1 MSKPILW
8 GAVLAATAA
17 WLGIGPAALAAEG
30 GKPPMISKPTPE
42 QVAWQDAEMGMFFHF
57 DIPVFVEGG
66 DAAKQ
71 AEYARICERMVS
83 ELWGNYG
90 GLFYVWFDG
99 GALPPDKGGPD
110 LVPILKKLQ
119 PHAVCFQGPPDS
131 PAGNT
136 RWPGNESGVTAYPTW
151 ATVAHSGDGGDGD
164 PNGKIWQPGECDAPL
179 RKHDWFWHPKS
190 EQKIRSVEE
199 LVGMYY
205 QSVGRNSNLILNGN
219 IDRRGLVPEADMKR
233 FKEFGD
239 EIRRRFGKSLVETQ
253 GKGEVV
259 ELTLDKPTLIDHV
272 IIMEQIAEGER
283 IRQYVVEG
291 MAAGQ
296 WQTLC
301 KGQSVGHKRIERF
314 DPTAVSNDNAQH
326 DVYNAGA
333 MIEAAVHCWR
343 ATGKTRLLV
352 TAMKLANHMCDVM
365 GPPPKRNVV
374 PGHSL
379 GEEAMV
385 KLYLVLKE
393 HPELKEGL
401 PFAVDETRYLKLVEF
416 WIENRGNHEGRI
428 DFGSYGQDHM
438 PVLRQPTIE
447 GHAVRATLLCTGLVA
462 AAGVNHRDDYYQA
475 ARRLWDNMVQRRMHV
490 TGGVG
495 AVAGYEGFGPDYVL
509 PNSAY
514 LETCAA
520 IGAGFFHHNMNLA
533 FADARY
539 ADELERVLFNGAL
552 AGASLKG
559 DTYSYENPLEAMKKR
574 TRWAW
579 HGCPC
584 CPPMFL
590 KIMAAMPGYV
600 YATDRDGIYVNLFAG
615 SRATVALAGSQV
627 VFTQTTR
634 YPWEGSVR
642 IAVEPAKEAEFALYL
657 RIPAWCDGA
666 ALKANGE
673 KVARL
678 EMARGYACI
687 RRTWRKGDVVD
698 LDMPMPVRR
707 IKAHPSIQ
715 ADVGRVALARGP
727 IIYCLEEADNGR
739 RVRHLAIP
747 PDVRL
752 AAKHRPDLLG
762 GVTVIKGGA
771 VLRVRETTERPLYLA
786 ADKRTD
792 LRSAE
797 FVAIPYY
804 ANTNRQPGAMLV
816 WAPES
821 PDLAEP
827 MPPPTIAGEATPSA
841 SHCNPTDDVA
851 AMNDGVEPKDSADE
865 SVPRLTWW
873 AHRGTKEWVQYDF
886 DKPRTV
892 SAVEVY
898 WWDETRIKRHCR
910 VPQAWRLLYR
920 DAEAWKPVARASEFG
935 TRPDQ
940 FNRVTF
946 EPVGTTALRI
956 EVQLQPEWS
965 GGILEW
971 RVEGR

>member
-1 MSKPILW
+1 MICKSRLVGTVPVALVLVSLSG
-8 GAVLAATAA
+8 GAAMAGDAGPHPLAAVPIQQVTIDDEFWSPKRKVWQEVTLADCFTKFENDRGGA
-17 WLGIGPAALAAEG
+17 INNFDRVRDGKTGGHAGPQWYDGLIYEMIRASADFLAARPDPALQKRLDGYIER
-30 GKPPMISKPTPE
+30 I
-42 QVAWQDAEMGMFFHF
+42 AAA
-57 DIPVFVEGG
+57 
-66 DAAKQ
+66 AAKDPDGYLNTHTQ
-71 AEYARICERMVS
+71 LIEPTHR
-83 ELWGNYG
+83 WG
-90 GLFYVWFDG
+90 
-99 GALPPDKGGPD
+99 
-110 LVPILKKLQ
+110 
-119 PHAVCFQGPPDS
+119 
-131 PAGNT
+131 
-136 RWPGNESGVTAYPTW
+136 
-151 ATVAHSGDGGDGD
+151 
-164 PNGKIWQPGECDAPL
+164 
-179 RKHDWFWHPKS
+179 
-190 EQKIRSVEE
+190 
-199 LVGMYY
+199 
-205 QSVGRNSNLILNGN
+205 LNG
-219 IDRRGLVPEADMKR
+219 G
-233 FKEFGD
+233 
-239 EIRRRFGKSLVETQ
+239 
-253 GKGEVV
+253 
-259 ELTLDKPTLIDHV
+259 
-272 IIMEQIAEGER
+272 
-283 IRQYVVEG
+283 
-291 MAAGQ
+291 
-296 WQTLC
+296 
-301 KGQSVGHKRIERF
+301 
-314 DPTAVSNDNAQH
+314 NDNAQH

-333 MIEAAVHCWR
+333 MIEAAVHYWR

-365 GPPPKRNVV
+365 GPPPKKNVV

-552 AGASLKG
+552 AGTSLKG
-559 DTYSYENPLEAMKKR
+559 DTYSYENPLEATKKR

-615 SRATVALAGSQV
+615 SRATVALAGSKV
-627 VFTQTTR
+627 VLTQTTR

-678 EMARGYACI
+678 EMVRGYACI

-752 AAKHRPDLLG
+752 AAEHRPDLLG
-762 GVTVIKGGA
+762 DVTVIKGGA

-792 LRSAE
+792 LRIAE

-816 WAPES
+816 WAPET

-827 MPPPTIAGEATPSA
+827 MPPPTIAAGEADTPRSA
-841 SHCNPTDDVA
+841 GKRKRSRATDA
-851 AMNDGVEPKDSADE
+851 P
-865 SVPRLTWW
+865 
-873 AHRGTKEWVQYDF
+873 
-886 DKPRTV
+886 
-892 SAVEVY
+892 
-898 WWDETRIKRHCR
+898 
-910 VPQAWRLLYR
+910 
-920 DAEAWKPVARASEFG
+920 EA
-935 TRPDQ
+935 
-940 FNRVTF
+940 
-946 EPVGTTALRI
+946 
-956 EVQLQPEWS
+956 
-965 GGILEW
+965 
-971 RVEGR
+971 